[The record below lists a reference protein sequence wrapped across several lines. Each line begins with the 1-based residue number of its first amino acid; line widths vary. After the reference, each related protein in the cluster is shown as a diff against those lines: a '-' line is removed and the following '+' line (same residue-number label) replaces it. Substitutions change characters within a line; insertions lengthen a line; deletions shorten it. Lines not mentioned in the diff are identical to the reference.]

1 MRPTEL
7 ALYNS
12 AAKNYLMSFSHLFC
26 SAYLCLSLIFFAQ
39 APESKELAEIK
50 GSLDNENVYR
60 SPALQMKIPLPEA
73 WHFFDRTMYSTP
85 ASRQKEKETLERQLK
100 TCQGPLCGPG
110 EIDVALQTNTP
121 FLYAIYLTAYP
132 LSSEYQNRQRYPLK
146 KFAEIM
152 TLGSLGENWVPAGE
166 LTAIQL
172 GGRPAYRL
180 IVHHRHTVTA
190 KGFVYVADSNG
201 RVFMLLGTA
210 MAEPEK
216 LQSAIEN
223 MTFTA
228 PTR

>member
-1 MRPTEL
+1 
-7 ALYNS
+7 
-12 AAKNYLMSFSHLFC
+12 
-26 SAYLCLSLIFFAQ
+26 
-39 APESKELAEIK
+39 
-50 GSLDNENVYR
+50 
-60 SPALQMKIPLPEA
+60 
-73 WHFFDRTMYSTP
+73 
-85 ASRQKEKETLERQLK
+85 
-100 TCQGPLCGPG
+100 
-110 EIDVALQTNTP
+110 
-121 FLYAIYLTAYP
+121 
-132 LSSEYQNRQRYPLK
+132 
-146 KFAEIM
+146 M

-180 IVHHRHTVTA
+180 IVHHRHKVTA